1 MQIDSAKWEQIF
13 NMSDGDFAALVYTV
27 VYSATSDDAKAR
39 MAMSAAPFIKE
50 KMKNTNKNE
59 LNNLLQLVGEE
70 KLRGI
75 LNSLPS

>member
-13 NMSDGDFAALVYTV
+13 TLNDGDFAKLVYTV
-27 VYSATSDDAKAR
+27 VFTATSDDAKAR
-39 MAMSAAPFIKE
+39 MAMAAAPFIKE
-50 KMKNTNKNE
+50 KMKTTDQNE
-59 LNNLLQLVGEE
+59 LSKLLQLVGEE